1 MLGRAVICFS
11 IVIAV
16 LFLFSCTKIE
26 PQRPEEGSFAI
37 EKLPA
42 ANSIPS
48 NWGKLISVS
57 NEPDFPN
64 WVQLWFED
72 KDGNVRMVAY
82 TIGTNRLEGT
92 VVLIPRK

>member
-1 MLGRAVICFS
+1 
-11 IVIAV
+11 
-16 LFLFSCTKIE
+16 
-26 PQRPEEGSFAI
+26 
-37 EKLPA
+37 
-42 ANSIPS
+42 
-48 NWGKLISVS
+48 LISVS